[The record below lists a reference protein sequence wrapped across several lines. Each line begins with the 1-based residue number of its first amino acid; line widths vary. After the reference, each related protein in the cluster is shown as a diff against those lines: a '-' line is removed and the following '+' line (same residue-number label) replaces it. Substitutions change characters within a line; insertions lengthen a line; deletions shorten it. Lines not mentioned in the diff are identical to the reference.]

1 VSDITV
7 SVTSTGIT
15 VSVVSSSP
23 GAISVGQQGPAG
35 PPVPAGTNTRV
46 LFSDNEAVG
55 THSGFTFD
63 KTTGQLTLPGL
74 VEQYNGATPQG
85 FRLYNNRIDAANYE
99 RGGVEWNGTVL
110 RFFTERAGTGAA
122 RGIVINSALGIQI
135 GTSGTGRLLIGI
147 DGHILPDSV
156 DNTYDFGSVTWKFR
170 SGHFGTSVI
179 APRLESATIT
189 FGGSGVNNAVLGSA
203 ALGLSSAHF
212 LGWSGTADA
221 NSGTWDTRL
230 HRDASSALALR
241 GTTAAAFRMYEA
253 FTDASN
259 YSRLNFNYNTSALSF
274 HISSQAAGTGTLR
287 GLLLDGT
294 QVLLATS
301 GTTRYA
307 ASATDFSPYTN
318 TGTDKTLDLGKATT
332 RWRDAR
338 IGRHLYLD
346 EKLILGAGAY
356 ITGSATLGGT
366 IINTSSDLA
375 NVVMF
380 REDQDTWLFGHTSP
394 HATKNGAIDLGES
407 GQQWRNGYF
416 SSTVFTP
423 GITSAANVN
432 LLLNAGTGASVH
444 LQSGGTSRWALDGQT
459 NAFRPLDT
467 NAYDLGSATATVRN
481 GYFYGTVFGG
491 EVGDGTTGFD
501 LFRASPG
508 GYGLF
513 RNGTTTR
520 VKAGGL
526 VDLVVGATAR
536 LRATGSGVSLGSAIN
551 PSAWHSSIHALELG
565 FSGNAVFS
573 NGVTYVSNNAYN
585 DAQWKHATTGAVALY
600 AQTAGTHQW
609 YGASSQAV
617 GTVWN
622 PATKM
627 VLDSAATTTVLTLT
641 GTTGNYIQLN
651 NAGFAAPSFTTRS
664 VGTKLLLWNQIGAT
678 DADYALGIDGAGNI
692 WYGVPQ
698 ATSTYGHRFY
708 AGTTVIADIR
718 GDKSFQLFN
727 LRTDASNTEFGMA
740 RWTSNVYE
748 IGTDAAGTGTLRN
761 FRLHTRGGAS
771 ILFAPGFG
779 GGGDKWEMA
788 STGHL
793 SALGAYNI
801 TTTGLVTTTNL
812 TVNGNPLVGATASN
826 PKINFGSTANTALAL
841 RVNSISQDTLDVVRN
856 DEAGYYNLRAWNV
869 VSVNGVT
876 SSGVGGIGYATG
888 AGGTVTQLTNKNTGV
903 TLNKVTGVITMA
915 AGSLAADAVAS
926 FVLTN
931 STIAA
936 TDHVLVSVQGGG
948 TGAGYLC
955 TTVSAA
961 GSCTVHVRNV
971 SGGALDEQVQLRFTV
986 IKSVNA

>member
-423 GITSAANVN
+423 GITSAAGVN

-467 NAYDLGSATATVRN
+467 NAYDLGSATATVRT
-481 GYFYGTVFGG
+481 GRFGTSVIAPLFD
-491 EVGDGTTGFD
+491 VGDGGIFKLTSQSSTFQGAANSNYLGSLSGYPF
-501 LFRASPG
+501 LNAASGWVGYLAVGNAAVLQWGIGGIRLTG
-508 GYGLF
+508 GYTAW
-513 RNGTTTR
+513 NTTTPGTT
-520 VKAGGL
+520 
-526 VDLVVGATAR
+526 VGAVH
-536 LRATGSGVSLGSAIN
+536 LGDGGSLT
-551 PSAWHSSIHALELG
+551 G
-565 FSGNAVFS
+565 FSGPAITFGARDSGSGGTAQAGIYSVS
-573 NGVTYVSNNAYN
+573 DGTVGTELYLASGGSYV
-585 DAQWKHATTGAVALY
+585 TGAQMGFKLDN
-600 AQTAGTHQW
+600 AQNVHAW
-609 YGASSQAV
+609 K
-617 GTVWN
+617 
-622 PATKM
+622 P
-627 VLDSAATTTVLTLT
+627 
-641 GTTGNYIQLN
+641 
-651 NAGFAAPSFTTRS
+651 
-664 VGTKLLLWNQIGAT
+664 
-678 DADYALGIDGAGNI
+678 GAGI
-692 WYGVPQ
+692 
-698 ATSTYGHRFY
+698 Y
-708 AGTTVIADIR
+708 AWNV
-718 GDKSFQLFN
+718 
-727 LRTDASNTEFGMA
+727 RTDAANYERGVFGFSGSVLYVGTE
-740 RWTSNVYE
+740 
-748 IGTDAAGTGTLRN
+748 AAGTGSIRN
-761 FRLHTRGGAS
+761 VVLKANDFAIQQGGTNKWTFAASGNILAGTDNAYDVGAAATSRPRDIHVARTVYSPLFASGAALAISAGGA
-771 ILFAPGFG
+771 ITITAG
-779 GGGDKWEMA
+779 GSPTWTMNT
-788 STGHL
+788 SGHL
-793 SALGAYNI
+793 SAGGAYNI

-812 TVNGNPLVGATASN
+812 TVAGNPLVGSGATN
-826 PKINFGSTANTALAL
+826 PKIQFGSTGATALAL
-841 RVNSISQDTLDVVRN
+841 RVTAAASDTLDVVRN
-856 DEAGYYNLRAWNV
+856 DEGTYYKMRALSFVAVDGITAAG
-869 VSVNGVT
+869 T
-876 SSGVGGIGYATG
+876 SGIGYATG

-915 AGSLAADAVAS
+915 AGSLAADGVAS
-926 FVLTN
+926 FVFTN

-936 TDHVLVSVQGGG
+936 SDHVLVDYQAGG
-948 TGAGYLC
+948 TGAAYHC
-955 TTVSAA
+955 DAVPAA
-961 GSCTVHVRNV
+961 GSATIHVRNV
-971 SGGALDEQVQLRFTV
+971 TTGALNEAIQLRFTV